1 MELQYTREIK
11 DQEEEDSTLSIHDI
25 IHHIGRYW
33 KWFAVSV
40 LICFV
45 MGAFYTLK
53 QTPTFRVYASILIKS
68 KEDSNPMQNQMD
80 VLDNS
85 SLLGMKD
92 NVLDEIE
99 VINSKLL
106 LTKVVNQLGLHTIY
120 YTYKGLKE
128 LELYQKSPIKV
139 SMLPENQD
147 TLAAPVIMNIKCSN
161 GEISVEGQMKKGTL
175 SSVKFEKT
183 FTSLPAAI
191 STPMGIIRLTASK
204 QPSEG
209 NYKVKLLSPF
219 AAASELQNSLTVDLK
234 NKKANIITIS
244 TTTKDIQ
251 KGKDIVASLIHFYNE
266 ASIEEKNKTAYNSI
280 KFINERLGLITGELT
295 DVEKQV
301 ENYKQANK
309 LTDIQQE
316 SKLYIEQTGDYD
328 KLRLDNETQLNLVQ
342 FVDQYIR
349 KEENKFGIV
358 PNIGLKDEALLNV
371 LNEYNKILFQR
382 ERLIRTTS
390 SDNPVIIDLDRQIRS
405 MRTAIFASIE
415 SSRKGLLI
423 TKQNL
428 EQQGSTVTSRIKAVP
443 RQEREFLEIKR
454 QQEIKATLYTYLL
467 QKREENS
474 LTLAISVPAARIIE
488 SPIPDDKPASKGA
501 SFFLA
506 VALIAGLIL
515 PVIVIIPKEILNVR
529 LSEKSQLQR
538 MTDVV
543 ILGEL
548 PDYNGNDTI
557 VVRPGNREPIAEMY
571 RLMRTNL
578 QFILNDKHKKVI
590 NITSTEPGEG
600 KSTFSINMAMTL
612 ALTGKKVIM
621 VGLDIRKPSLASY
634 INMADDHGITSYLS
648 GHHTN
653 LEKLVKK
660 THLHENLFILPA
672 GTVPPNPNELLL
684 RESLD
689 DLFAILRKDFD
700 YIVVDTAPVGLVSDT
715 FLLDRIA
722 DATLYIFRLNYSHKN
737 NVKII
742 NDIAKNKKLKNM
754 YIALKGCNLKSNP
767 YGYGKGKNGY
777 YGK

>member
-1 MELQYTREIK
+1 MELHYPREIK
-11 DQEEEDSTLSIHDI
+11 EQEEDSNLSIHDI

-40 LICFV
+40 LICLAAGV
-45 MGAFYTLK
+45 FYAMK
-53 QTPTFRVYASILIKS
+53 QTPTFNVYASILIKS

-106 LTKVVNQLGLHTIY
+106 LTKVVNQLKLHT
-120 YTYKGLKE
+120 TYFRNKGLKE
-128 LELYQKSPIKV
+128 LELYQNSPICV

-147 TLAAPVIMNIKCSN
+147 TLAAPVIMNIKCNN
-161 GEISVEGQMKKGTL
+161 GKISVEGQMKKGTF

-204 QPSEG
+204 QLSEG
-209 NYKVKLLSPF
+209 NYKVTLLSPF
-219 AAASELQNSLTVDLK
+219 TAASALQNSLSVELK
-234 NKKANIITIS
+234 NKKANVITLS
-244 TTTKDIQ
+244 ATTKDIR
-251 KGKDIVASLIHFYNE
+251 KGQDIIASLIHFYNE

-382 ERLIRTTS
+382 ERLIRTTAA
-390 SDNPVIIDLDRQIRS
+390 DNPVIVDLDRQIRS

-423 TKQNL
+423 AKQNL
-428 EQQGSTVTSRIKAVP
+428 EQQGSTVSSRIKSVP

-454 QQEIKATLYTYLL
+454 QQEIKAALYTYLL

-501 SFFLA
+501 SFFL
-506 VALIAGLIL
+506 VIALIAGLIL
-515 PVIVIIPKEILNVR
+515 PVFVIIPKEILNVR
-529 LSEKSQLQR
+529 LSEKSQLER
-538 MTDVV
+538 MTDVT

-634 INMADDHGITSYLS
+634 INMTDEHGITSYLS

-737 NVKII
+737 NIKII

-777 YGK
+777 YGNK